1 MGSVYEDL
9 DGHEGYA
16 MRRLP
21 DGTMTG
27 SWTPETA
34 VFSSWRPASATGG
47 GGPRPTEEGYEEAID
62 EWDRR
67 HAQPLVAQTV
77 PRNVRRVVRE
87 MRQILS
93 DLVDERP
100 AAGLKAIR
108 EVAQWASA
116 IDAQASG
123 VDEAPLARPSGGRAP
138 RLFAMK
144 RGA

>member
-21 DGTMTG
+21 DGTMTS
-27 SWTPETA
+27 SWTAETA
-34 VFSSWRPASATGG
+34 VFSSYVAACECDWTGG
-47 GGPRPTEEGYEEAID
+47 DHAPTEEGYEEAID

-67 HAQPLVAQTV
+67 HAQPLVAQAV
-77 PRNVRRVVRE
+77 PPNVRRLIGE
-87 MRQILS
+87 MKQTLNA
-93 DLVDERP
+93 LVDERP

-116 IDAQASG
+116 TEARASG
-123 VDEAPLARPSGGRAP
+123 VEGAPVARPSDDRP
-138 RLFAMK
+138 DRCRL
-144 RGA
+144 RL

>member
-9 DGHEGYA
+9 EGHEGFA

-27 SWTPETA
+27 SWTAEAA
-34 VFSSWRPASATGG
+34 VCSSYVAACECSWRGG
-47 GGPRPTEEGYEEAID
+47 DHAPTEKGYEEAIG

-67 HAQPLVAQTV
+67 HAQPLLAQAV

-87 MRQILS
+87 MKQILN

-100 AAGLKAIR
+100 AAGLRAIR
-108 EVAQWASA
+108 EVAQWANA

-123 VDEAPLARPSGGRAP
+123 VEEAPVARPSGGRP
-138 RLFAMK
+138 NRRPPLHT
-144 RGA
+144 